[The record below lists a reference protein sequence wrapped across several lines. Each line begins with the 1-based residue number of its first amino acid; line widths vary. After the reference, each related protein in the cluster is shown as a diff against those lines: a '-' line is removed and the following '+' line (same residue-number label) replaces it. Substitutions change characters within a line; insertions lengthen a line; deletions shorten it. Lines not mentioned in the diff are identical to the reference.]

1 MAEIRVEPKRTG
13 LRWLLIVIALILVAL
28 VVWYVVSQRGA
39 TRVGSSVDGRTPT
52 GALARGAA
60 HVSVTSVLRAA

>member
-1 MAEIRVEPKRTG
+1 MEYVV
-13 LRWLLIVIALILVAL
+13 LALILVAL